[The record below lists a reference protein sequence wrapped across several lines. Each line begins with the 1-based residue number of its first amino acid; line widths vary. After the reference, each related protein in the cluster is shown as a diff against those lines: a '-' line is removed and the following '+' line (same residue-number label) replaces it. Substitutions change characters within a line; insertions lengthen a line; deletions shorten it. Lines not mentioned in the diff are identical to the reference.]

1 MLLSLT
7 KHQEPDTKKI
17 YIHVK
22 DLLESSYQLLIN
34 GREKVGFKKLRNTKA
49 FIDYSQTTDDVYE
62 NLEDYNQTKKRK
74 VLIAFDDINKK
85 WSPILTGSF
94 VRGRKLSIKFFSISQ
109 SYLKVPQS
117 IAINAT
123 HYFIIKMLKNIEI
136 QQIAS
141 KYSSDVGFK
150 VFMILKNYFHF

>member
-49 FIDYSQTTDDVYE
+49 FTDYSQTTDDVYE

-74 VLIAFDDINKK
+74 VFIVFDDINKK

-94 VRGRKLSIKFFSISQ
+94 VRGRKLSKLIFFYITILFESSSIYSNKRNTLLYHQ
-109 SYLKVPQS
+109 
-117 IAINAT
+117 NA
-123 HYFIIKMLKNIEI
+123 
-136 QQIAS
+136 
-141 KYSSDVGFK
+141 
-150 VFMILKNYFHF
+150 

>member
-62 NLEDYNQTKKRK
+62 NLEDYNQIKKRK
-74 VLIAFDDINKK
+74 VLIVFDDINKK

-94 VRGRKLSIKFFSISQ
+94 VRGRKLSI
-109 SYLKVPQS
+109 
-117 IAINAT
+117 
-123 HYFIIKMLKNIEI
+123 
-136 QQIAS
+136 
-141 KYSSDVGFK
+141 
-150 VFMILKNYFHF
+150 

>member
-49 FIDYSQTTDDVYE
+49 FTDYSQTTDDVYE

-85 WSPILTGSF
+85 WSPVLTGSF
-94 VRGRKLSIKFFSISQ
+94 VRGRKLSI
-109 SYLKVPQS
+109 
-117 IAINAT
+117 
-123 HYFIIKMLKNIEI
+123 
-136 QQIAS
+136 
-141 KYSSDVGFK
+141 
-150 VFMILKNYFHF
+150 

>member
-94 VRGRKLSIKFFSISQ
+94 VRGRKLSKLIFFYITILFESPSIYSNKRNTLLYHQ
-109 SYLKVPQS
+109 
-117 IAINAT
+117 NA
-123 HYFIIKMLKNIEI
+123 
-136 QQIAS
+136 
-141 KYSSDVGFK
+141 
-150 VFMILKNYFHF
+150 